1 MTGRAA
7 APALLGAGAMARA
20 YVVGGAVADS

>member
-1 MTGRAA
+1 MTGGAA
-7 APALLGAGAMARA
+7 APAPPGAGATARG